1 MHRIIKKTFI
11 IPLISLTV
19 LSPKASAVDLFGR
32 ACDKAQ
38 RTSSICKQVSGQTSN
53 PVLNL
58 INTTVEIIVF
68 ITGALA
74 VVMIIFGGIT
84 MITSAGNPEAVAN
97 ARKRIIYSVVGVAVV
112 ALAWL
117 IISFTTTRLIK

>member
-1 MHRIIKKTFI
+1 
-11 IPLISLTV
+11 
-19 LSPKASAVDLFGR
+19 
-32 ACDKAQ
+32 
-38 RTSSICKQVSGQTSN
+38 
-53 PVLNL
+53 
-58 INTTVEIIVF
+58 
-68 ITGALA
+68 